1 MKHTDLTGQ
10 AFIDL
15 FSKFQEEINVDAT
28 KNATQIVEEAF
39 RSGRMVGS
47 LSSNKDKIQTIL
59 DEQLKK
65 SFQRIGKQ
73 YGIGLSNALQA
84 FKFEAVLNKQQY

>member
-1 MKHTDLTGQ
+1 
-10 AFIDL
+10 
-15 FSKFQEEINVDAT
+15 
-28 KNATQIVEEAF
+28 
-39 RSGRMVGS
+39 MVGS